1 MKNNFTLGHLYRKIK
16 SFLVQLNGW
25 KIIWTGNMI
34 RQINLFLVHRCS
46 DRYWLLI
53 TAVTYYMLDS
63 SSEWTC
69 NLAFVFTSSVFT
81 FMWSDLISWNLL
93 SLIRCLIR
101 WPLSTWN
108 LCFLFSFIDQRAYR
122 EPAAALP
129 DTYPVCS
136 INWLVLEVSLFTHAL
151 WLDLSCP
158 PHVGYITL
166 TNWHDALFTRKWNN
180 LMSNIYWIYKKAQI
194 WICHLQCF
202 TKRFIVFVFLRGT
215 EDFPHKEANICLLS

>member
-1 MKNNFTLGHLYRKIK
+1 MYLSVENEQFAVLNFSSLVFLWRKSNTWDNKLFKFSFYNHNLSMKNNFTLGHLYRKIK

-25 KIIWTGNMI
+25 KTIWTGNMI

-129 DTYPVCS
+129 DTYPVWS
-136 INWLVLEVSLFTHAL
+136 PSTDWS
-151 WLDLSCP
+151 W
-158 PHVGYITL
+158 
-166 TNWHDALFTRKWNN
+166 R
-180 LMSNIYWIYKKAQI
+180 
-194 WICHLQCF
+194 
-202 TKRFIVFVFLRGT
+202 
-215 EDFPHKEANICLLS
+215 

>member
-1 MKNNFTLGHLYRKIK
+1 MYYLLKMNSSLCSTFPHLFSSDANPIRGTINYSSSVFITITCLWRTTSHWAICIKKIK

-25 KIIWTGNMI
+25 KIIWTSNMI

-129 DTYPVCS
+129 DTYPVWS
-136 INWLVLEVSLFTHAL
+136 PSTDWS
-151 WLDLSCP
+151 W
-158 PHVGYITL
+158 
-166 TNWHDALFTRKWNN
+166 R
-180 LMSNIYWIYKKAQI
+180 
-194 WICHLQCF
+194 
-202 TKRFIVFVFLRGT
+202 
-215 EDFPHKEANICLLS
+215 